1 MKFNTITA
9 ILMLA
14 GLLFSL
20 NTLADDVSDVMKV
33 VQQYGDL
40 ENDLAAQAKLMH
52 PDRVYI
58 SGGIRQSDEAKN
70 MVNQMMGRKA
80 GESLNGGKTTF
91 VTMIEDPVVSIHGRT
106 AVASFLR
113 WWHVYPHNKP
123 SDMSPPTWVT
133 LVLVKE
139 KSTWADH
146 THPHLTARWKLAPS
160 ARSRCPLS
168 RRCPKTRLQN
178 KRAQHVGPFLRPIRR
193 AIG

>member
-70 MVNQMMGRKA
+70 MVKDDVTGRARRPKPHA
-80 GESLNGGKTTF
+80 IAAHRKT
-91 VTMIEDPVVSIHGRT
+91 
-106 AVASFLR
+106 AQ
-113 WWHVYPHNKP
+113 
-123 SDMSPPTWVT
+123 
-133 LVLVKE
+133 
-139 KSTWADH
+139 
-146 THPHLTARWKLAPS
+146 AR
-160 ARSRCPLS
+160 
-168 RRCPKTRLQN
+168 
-178 KRAQHVGPFLRPIRR
+178 
-193 AIG
+193 

>member
-14 GLLFSL
+14 SLLFSL

-70 MVNQMMGRKA
+70 MANQMMGRKA
-80 GESLNGGKTTF
+80 GESVNGGKTTF
-91 VTMIEDPVVSIHGRT
+91 VTMIEDPVVSIHGKT

-139 KSTWADH
+139 KST
-146 THPHLTARWKLAPS
+146 
-160 ARSRCPLS
+160 
-168 RRCPKTRLQN
+168 
-178 KRAQHVGPFLRPIRR
+178 LRTGANNGHI
-193 AIG
+193 AF

>member
-14 GLLFSL
+14 SLLFSL

-70 MVNQMMGRKA
+70 MANQMMGRKA

-91 VTMIEDPVVSIHGRT
+91 VTMIEDPVVSIHGQT

-139 KSTWADH
+139 KSTWLITH
-146 THPHLTARWKLAPS
+146 THISPLAG
-160 ARSRCPLS
+160 
-168 RRCPKTRLQN
+168 N
-178 KRAQHVGPFLRPIRR
+178 
-193 AIG
+193 

>member
-14 GLLFSL
+14 SLLFSL

-70 MVNQMMGRKA
+70 MANQMMGRKA

-91 VTMIEDPVVSIHGRT
+91 VTMIEDPVVSIHGQDRGCEFLT
-106 AVASFLR
+106 VVAC
-113 WWHVYPHNKP
+113 V
-123 SDMSPPTWVT
+123 SPQQAFRHEPTHLGHTGVGQRKIN
-133 LVLVKE
+133 V
-139 KSTWADH
+139 ADH
-146 THPHLTARWKLAPS
+146 AHPHLTARWKLAP
-160 ARSRCPLS
+160 
-168 RRCPKTRLQN
+168 
-178 KRAQHVGPFLRPIRR
+178 
-193 AIG
+193 

>member
-33 VQQYGDL
+33 VQQYGAL
-40 ENDLAAQAKLMH
+40 ENDLAAQAKLMD

-70 MVNQMMGRKA
+70 MANQITGRQA

-91 VTMIEDPVVSIHGRT
+91 VTMIEDPEVSIYGNT
-106 AVASFLR
+106 AVASFVR
-113 WWHVYPHNKP
+113 WWQVYPHRKP
-123 SDMSPPTWVT
+123 SNLSPPTWVT

-139 KSTWADH
+139 KSKWLIAH
-146 THPHLTARWKLAPS
+146 TNIS
-160 ARSRCPLS
+160 G
-168 RRCPKTRLQN
+168 
-178 KRAQHVGPFLRPIRR
+178 VG
-193 AIG
+193 GN